1 MTVRVRYA
9 PSPTGLLH
17 VGGARTALFNWAWAR
32 RHEGAFVLRVEDTD
46 RSRSTEESERSI
58 LEAMEWLGMDWDE
71 GPGVEGPYGP
81 YRQSERAERHQ
92 EFCDRLLGEGKAN
105 RCFCDAERIT
115 ALREEQRAKKE
126 NPRYDGR
133 CRDLDAATAAERA
146 AAGEASTVRFRVP
159 EGETRF
165 TDHVRGDVS
174 FQNVEV
180 DDWVMVR
187 SDGSPTYNFVV
198 VCDDADM
205 EITHVLR
212 GEEHLVNT
220 PKQVLLYEA
229 LGLEAPEFGHLPLM
243 LGADKKKLSKRTGHT
258 SVQVYRDLGYPRDA
272 VINFLCLQG
281 WALDGETEVFS
292 IDELVKNFEV
302 RDVSKGGA
310 VFDPEKFLW
319 LAGEYLREEE
329 PAVCA
334 AHCAP
339 YLIDAGLMTAEELE
353 ERGDWFTDV
362 VRGMQERIRL
372 YSELPEKIA
381 FLFAG
386 DEDLAYDEKA
396 EENAKKHEGRIEVL
410 EAVRDGLLPMLASG
424 ADAAALSGAGKAL
437 LAEREWKFPALGQ
450 PLRCAL
456 TGQAGGPDLF
466 DVLIWLGPERARTR
480 LESAMTRL
488 S

>member
-1 MTVRVRYA
+1 M
-9 PSPTGLLH
+9 
-17 VGGARTALFNWAWAR
+17 
-32 RHEGAFVLRVEDTD
+32 FVLRVEDTD
-46 RSRSTEESERSI
+46 RERSTEESERSI
-58 LEAMEWLGMDWDE
+58 LEAMRWLGMDWDE
-71 GPGVEGPYGP
+71 GPELGGEYGP
-81 YRQSERAERHQ
+81 YRQSERLERHV
-92 EFCDRLLGEGKAN
+92 ELCERLLAEGKAY
-105 RCFCDAERIT
+105 RCFCGAERIA

-126 NPRYDGR
+126 NPRYDGL
-133 CRDLDAATAAERA
+133 CRELDAGKAAERA
-146 AAGEASTVRFRVP
+146 AGGEACTVRFRVP
-159 EGETRF
+159 EGETGF
-165 TDHVRGDVS
+165 EDLVRGAVS

-205 EITHVLR
+205 EISHVLR

-229 LGLEAPEFGHLPLM
+229 LGLEVPEFAHLPLM
-243 LGADKKKLSKRTGHT
+243 LGSDKKKLSKRTGHT

-272 VINFLCLQG
+272 VVNFLCLQG
-281 WALDGETEVFS
+281 WALDGETEVFGV
-292 IDELVKNFEV
+292 DEMVQAFEL

-310 VFDPEKFLW
+310 IFDADKFLW
-319 LAGEYLREEE
+319 LAGEYLRKEEV
-329 PAVCA
+329 ALCA

-339 YLIDAGLMTAEELE
+339 FVIEAGWMTAEELE
-353 ERGDWFTDV
+353 ESADWFADV

-386 DEDLAYDEKA
+386 DEDLAYEEKA
-396 EENAKKHEGRIEVL
+396 EKNARKHEVLAEVL
-410 EAVRDGLLPMLASG
+410 GCVRDALLPMLESG
-424 ADAAALSGAGKAL
+424 CDAAALSDAGKAL
-437 LAEREWKFPALGQ
+437 LAEKDWKFPALGQ

-466 DVLIWLGPERARTR
+466 DVLVWLGPERARIR
-480 LESAMTRL
+480 LESAIARL

>member
-1 MTVRVRYA
+1 M
-9 PSPTGLLH
+9 LH

-32 RHEGAFVLRVEDTD
+32 RHGGVFVLRIEDTD
-46 RSRSTEESERSI
+46 KERSTEESERSI
-58 LEAMEWLGMDWDE
+58 LEAMRWLGMDWDE
-71 GPGVEGPYGP
+71 GPEVDGPRGPYH
-81 YRQSERAERHQ
+81 QSQRVDRHLEQ
-92 EFCDRLLGEGKAN
+92 SARLLEAGKAY
-105 RCFCDAERIT
+105 RCFCSAERIT
-115 ALREEQRAKKE
+115 ALREEQMANKE

-133 CRDLDAATAAERA
+133 CRALSAEEVA
-146 AAGEASTVRFRVP
+146 EKVDAGESFAVRFRVP

-165 TDHVRGDVS
+165 KDHVRGDVS

-180 DDWVMVR
+180 DDWIMVR

-243 LGADKKKLSKRTGHT
+243 LGTDKKKLSKRTGHT
-258 SVQVYRDLGYPRDA
+258 SVQIYRDLGYPRDA

-292 IDELVKNFEV
+292 VEELIKNFEV
-302 RDVSKGGA
+302 SDVSKGGA
-310 VFDPEKFLW
+310 IFDAEKFQW
-319 LAGEYLREEE
+319 LAGEYLRQEAPEL
-329 PAVCA
+329 CA
-334 AHCAP
+334 ERCAP
-339 YLIDAGLMTAEELE
+339 FVVAAGLMTTDELT
-353 ERGDWFTDV
+353 ERGEWFTDV

-381 FLFAG
+381 FLFDD
-386 DEDLAYDEKA
+386 DEALAYEERAEK
-396 EENAKKHEGRIEVL
+396 NAKKHEQRAAVL
-410 EAVRDGLLPMLASG
+410 EAVRDGLLPMLAAG
-424 ADAAALSGAGKAL
+424 ADAAALSEAGKAL
-437 LAEREWKFPALGQ
+437 LVEREWKFPALGQ

-466 DVLIWLGPERARTR
+466 EVLLWLGEERARTR
-480 LESAMTRL
+480 IDSAIKRL
-488 S
+488 A

>member
-1 MTVRVRYA
+1 M
-9 PSPTGLLH
+9 LH

-32 RHEGAFVLRVEDTD
+32 RHGGAFILRVEDTD
-46 RSRSTEESERSI
+46 KERSTEESERSI

-71 GPGVEGPYGP
+71 GPGIGGPHAP
-81 YRQSERAERHQ
+81 YHQSQRVDRHLELCAQ
-92 EFCDRLLGEGKAN
+92 LLEEEKAY
-105 RCFCDAERIT
+105 RCFCAPERIT
-115 ALREEQRAKKE
+115 ALREEQMANKQ

-133 CRDLDAATAAERA
+133 CRELSAADSAAKM
-146 AAGEASTVRFRVP
+146 AAGESFAVRFRVP

-174 FQNVEV
+174 FQNIEV
-180 DDWVMVR
+180 DDWVMLR

-205 EITHVLR
+205 KITHVLR

-229 LGLEAPEFGHLPLM
+229 LGLDVPEFGHLPLM

-258 SVQVYRDLGYPRDA
+258 SVQIYRDLGYPRDA

-292 IDELVKNFEV
+292 VDELIKNFEV

-310 VFDPEKFLW
+310 IFDAEKFQW
-319 LAGEYLREEE
+319 LAGEYLRKES
-329 PAVCA
+329 PAECA
-334 AHCAP
+334 LHCAP
-339 YLIDAGLMTAEELE
+339 HVIEAGLMSAEELAA
-353 ERGDWFTDV
+353 RSGWFEQV
-362 VRGMQERIRL
+362 VAGMQERIRL
-372 YSELPEKIA
+372 YSELPEKIS
-381 FLFAG
+381 FLFEG
-386 DEDLAYDEKA
+386 DGVVTYDEKA
-396 EENAKKHEGRIEVL
+396 LKNAKKHEVRSEVL
-410 EAVRDGLLPMLASG
+410 LAVLDRVIPMLEEG
-424 ADAAALSGAGKAL
+424 AAASALSEAAKAM
-437 LAEREWKFPALGQ
+437 LAEKGWKFPALGQ

-466 DVLIWLGPERARTR
+466 DVLVWLGPESARARI
-480 LESAMTRL
+480 ESAIKRFE
-488 S
+488 

>member
-32 RHEGAFVLRVEDTD
+32 RHGGVFVLRIEDTD
-46 RSRSTEESERSI
+46 KERSTEESERSI
-58 LEAMEWLGMDWDE
+58 LEAMRWLGMEWDE

-81 YRQSERAERHQ
+81 YRQSERDARYQ
-92 EFCDRLLGEGKAN
+92 ELCARLLEEGKAY
-105 RCFCDAERIT
+105 RCFCDAERLT
-115 ALREEQRAKKE
+115 SLREQQMANKE

-133 CRDLDAATAAERA
+133 CRDLSPEEVAERM
-146 AAGEASTVRFRVP
+146 AAGEPYTVRFRVP

-165 TDHVRGDVS
+165 TDHVRGEVV
-174 FQNVEV
+174 FQNKEV
-180 DDWVMVR
+180 DDWVMLR

-205 EITHVLR
+205 KITHVLR

-272 VINFLCLQG
+272 VVNFLCLQG

-292 IDELVKNFEV
+292 VDQLVESFEV

-319 LAGEYLREEE
+319 LAGEYLRQEAPE
-329 PAVCA
+329 VCA
-334 AHCAP
+334 ERCAP
-339 YLIDAGLMTAEELE
+339 YVIEAGQMTAEELE
-353 ERGDWFTDV
+353 ERSGWFQEV
-362 VRGMQERIRL
+362 VRGMQERVRL

-381 FLFAG
+381 FLFEG
-386 DEDLAYDEKA
+386 DEEVSYDEKA
-396 EENAKKHEGRIEVL
+396 EKNARKHEHRAEVL
-410 EAVRDGLLPMLASG
+410 AAVRDTLLPALEAG
-424 ADAAALSGAGKAL
+424 ADAAALSEAGKAL

-456 TGQAGGPDLF
+456 TGAAGGPDLF
-466 DVLIWLGPERARTR
+466 DVLVWLGPERARVR
-480 LESAMTRL
+480 LERAIERL
-488 S
+488 A